1 MDDAIVLQR
10 EQFAVNSTRSEDGKS
25 WTVQTWSQVVY
36 PQRDGVFRI
45 PAIPLRLAIA
55 SEGLESIGGETFTSP
70 LVFTAHTPVELQDK
84 TSWIAT
90 TRFEV
95 KESFNKSLDDL
106 KPGDALIRTINMSVS
121 DLPAMMLPEFTAEA
135 LPGMAIYQKTPEV
148 MDRVN
153 RGEYIAGRT
162 EVLTYVFEQSGDY
175 QLPAQTYYWWNLRSQ
190 SVESIELPAH
200 ALKVSPSSA
209 TGSEDAD
216 QQPAKQVWAG
226 DITRLLKYAAATLI
240 LLLSIWFFARKLY
253 RSFIH
258 TRLPHSSLPSE
269 RALRRQFKAACR
281 QNNPEKAIPLF
292 YNWLDNYAG
301 DHFQG
306 SVRQFFNKQD
316 QDQLS
321 TAFDGIMRS
330 VYMEND
336 DNRIDLKKFAN
347 LYIHELRRSE
357 HPDGVNRWAI
367 ELKLN

>member
-200 ALKVSPSSA
+200 ALNVSLSSA
-209 TGSEDAD
+209 TGSEDID

-226 DITRLLKYAAATLI
+226 DITRLLKYPAITLI
-240 LLLSIWFFARKLY
+240 LLLAIWAVTRKLY
-253 RSFIH
+253 RSFTQ

-269 RALRRQFKAACR
+269 SALRRQFEAACR
-281 QNNPEKAIPLF
+281 QDNPEKAIPLF

-321 TAFDGIMRS
+321 TSFDGIMRS

-336 DNRIDLKKFAN
+336 GNRIDLKKFAK

-357 HPDGVNRWAI
+357 HPDGGNRWAI